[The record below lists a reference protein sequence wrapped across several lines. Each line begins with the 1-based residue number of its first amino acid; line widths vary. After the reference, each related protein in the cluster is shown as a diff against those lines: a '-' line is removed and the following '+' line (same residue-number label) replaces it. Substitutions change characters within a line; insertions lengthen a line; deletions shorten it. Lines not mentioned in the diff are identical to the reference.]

1 MSHILRVINWK
12 FALLCGCVVIS
23 SRNHSK
29 HERELIEKLLFKKF
43 QFLSHQCGSCR
54 LVIDVNSLG
63 NLAILYWAFI
73 RFWYTKTVLPWLKD
87 SSCNWKRIA
96 LIGMMTDQVRMLLIK
111 KKNSR
116 LLENAFSQSDQ
127 FCEYL
132 SWGKKDLKMM
142 FGDVLDRKGTFLDP

>member
-1 MSHILRVINWK
+1 
-12 FALLCGCVVIS
+12 
-23 SRNHSK
+23 
-29 HERELIEKLLFKKF
+29 
-43 QFLSHQCGSCR
+43 
-54 LVIDVNSLG
+54 
-63 NLAILYWAFI
+63 
-73 RFWYTKTVLPWLKD
+73 
-87 SSCNWKRIA
+87 
-96 LIGMMTDQVRMLLIK
+96 MMTDQVRMLLIK

>member
-1 MSHILRVINWK
+1 MSHISRVINWK

-54 LVIDVNSLG
+54 LVIDVNSLLG

-116 LLENAFSQSDQ
+116 LLENAFSQSGQ

-132 SWGKKDLKMM
+132 
-142 FGDVLDRKGTFLDP
+142 FEDVLDRKGTFLDP